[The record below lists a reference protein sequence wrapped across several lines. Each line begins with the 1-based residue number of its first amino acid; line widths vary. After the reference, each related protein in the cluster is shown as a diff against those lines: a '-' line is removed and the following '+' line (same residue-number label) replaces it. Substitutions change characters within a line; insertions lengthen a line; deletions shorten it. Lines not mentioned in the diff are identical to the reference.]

1 MCLCDEGHFNAVKTK
16 FKKICSFLT
25 LPGKLVTFD
34 PNHLQGAKDEYLL
47 KIGANLSGA
56 VDMKE
61 QLKIADEHCKQWKI
75 DDDLLCAFRDIV
87 TISNLILDDA
97 VRIQEMLSFN
107 STRFRYYYNLYIG
120 SWFMHPQIAR
130 LRCGDPLVPI
140 VIHLKKLSTLTSFD
154 ELFYM
159 KSLHDNINAKGFRQE
174 IDRLCPVSSTDK
186 TCRMRIWTKVADKIE
201 KLLTYAGRD
210 EWDNQVSKMLRN
222 ATKLYLHA
230 AGLYIAPQLAENAAQ
245 FTLNSEVSNWIKE
258 IAIYIFDSIQNDD
271 IESLRRVLEL
281 LPYEIDLLCNET
293 AEFLSSM
300 RTSCTF
306 ISILNS
312 LSWYLAGTNT
322 SGNIKEISS
331 SIDYEKFLQQRR
343 FEQILNIG
351 ETTQNI
357 LLSVAQHLKL
367 AVKTNFEELKNYFKT
382 LADLDLKRTQ
392 IDIDDITSDL
402 DKYKRSSKETSQK
415 LDSLMNEILKAALV
429 ATIGDQIEAVL
440 ATSIAIAQSFN
451 PMKLIFSGGT
461 ATDILEASQGLSQAM
476 VGVARAAKLK
486 DAFDNLIREVTR
498 FDDKLSKNE
507 IYLNSVSGLVKN
519 MKVTSVSSLS
529 SSSEL
534 KAHMNTFLEN
544 YENYEPAVTKSDLR
558 SITAYWEN
566 LIDEACEIL
575 DSTYGIVSGITKT
588 VLAAHRSCPNA
599 KVEVQKLITI
609 YEEIYDFQFEL
620 MVSLSDCVRAFAS
633 FQAANAIN
641 SDFDAVKLKYANNQ
655 DILGKMELQSLFSMI
670 SYKIS
675 ILSAIKSY
683 CDILTYT
690 EGHVPNECIG
700 SKTSITSLLSRTK
713 LTCSTSL
720 AFQNIPTKPSKPGDK
735 AYINLEDLYS
745 GNTVIF
751 KIPDSRWLI
760 EHKWIAPYQQDDKI
774 FVQRFEIYPPV
785 VSRTTKEVH
794 VEVQATVRNQLTPP
808 HGTEYVI
815 SPRIKLGF
823 TYRDGTGGQSCRQTE
838 IPNPY
843 NDNCRDMPNI
853 CPVTTAIPT
862 CSSPGNICPSIYA
875 QWHIKLHGFENAPL
889 TVASTDISLK
899 VAMQLCR
906 LSSSIETKKYSSRFS
921 ELPYTVE
928 QHKNQKEYSSTVLR
942 RNVICCVSNHYYDE
956 LISKCKA
963 CPVGTVDKY
972 NGLFCAN
979 TIRFVPGPP
988 SNIKF
993 SFDHAEKVCIEA
1005 RTTIASRKTFA
1016 KAVARGYKDCRCG
1029 WLSDRRKTSPTPK
1042 ETCKENGGLSTVTC
1056 TSSNT
1061 WGVYCY
1067 N

>member
-1 MCLCDEGHFNAVKTK
+1 MCSL
-16 FKKICSFLT
+16 LT
-25 LPGKLVTFD
+25 LPGKVVKFD
-34 PNHLQGAKDEYLL
+34 QKHVKAAMNEYLL
-47 KIGANLSGA
+47 NIGAKLSGA

-61 QLKIADEHCKQWKI
+61 QLKIADERCKQRKI
-75 DDDLLCAFRDIV
+75 YDELLCVFRDIV
-87 TISNLILDDA
+87 NISNIVLDDA
-97 VRIQEMLSFN
+97 VRIQEMVS
-107 STRFRYYYNLYIG
+107 SIPTRFRYYYNIYIE
-120 SWFMHPQIAR
+120 SWFLHPQIAR
-130 LRCGDPLVPI
+130 IGCGDPLVPI
-140 VIHLKKLSTLTSFD
+140 ISHLRKLSTLTSFD
-154 ELFYM
+154 ELFYL
-159 KSLHDNINAKGFRQE
+159 KSLHDNINGKGFRQE
-174 IDRLCPVSSTDK
+174 IGKLCPVSSTDK
-186 TCRMRIWTKVADKIE
+186 KCRMRIWTKVADKIE
-201 KLLTYAGRD
+201 KLLTYTGRD
-210 EWDNQVSKMLRN
+210 QWDTEVSKMLRN

-230 AGLYIAPQLAENAAQ
+230 AELYIAPQQAENAAQ
-245 FTLNSEVSNWIKE
+245 FTLNSEVSNRIKE
-258 IAIYIFDSIQNDD
+258 IAIYIFDSIRNDD
-271 IESLRRVLEL
+271 VESLRPVLEL
-281 LPYEIDLLCNET
+281 LPYEIDLPCNET
-293 AEFLSSM
+293 AEFLSLM

-312 LSWYLAGTNT
+312 LSWYLVGTNT
-322 SGNIKEISS
+322 SGNVKEISS

-351 ETTQNI
+351 ETTQSI

-367 AVKTNFEELKNYFKT
+367 AVKNNFEELKNYFQT
-382 LADLDLKRTQ
+382 LADLDLKKTQ
-392 IDIDDITSDL
+392 IDIDGITSDL

-440 ATSIAIAQSFN
+440 ATSIAIAESFN
-451 PMKLIFSGGT
+451 PMKIIFSGGT
-461 ATDILEASQGLSQAM
+461 ATGILDASQGLSQAM

-507 IYLNSVSGLVKN
+507 IYLNSVSRLVKS
-519 MKVTSVSSLS
+519 MKVASVSSLS

-558 SITAYWEN
+558 AITAYWEN

-575 DSTYGIVSGITKT
+575 DSTFGIVSGITKT
-588 VLAAHRSCPNA
+588 ILAAQRSCPNA

-620 MVSLSDCVRAFAS
+620 MVSLSDCVRAFTS

-641 SDFDAVKLKYANNQ
+641 SDFDAVKLKYADNQ
-655 DILGKMELQSLFSMI
+655 DILAKMELQSLFSMI

-720 AFQNIPTKPSKPGDK
+720 AFHSIPTKPSKPGDK
-735 AYINLEDLYS
+735 AYIILEDLYA
-745 GNTVIF
+745 GNTVTF
-751 KIPDSRWLI
+751 KIPDSQWLI
-760 EHKWIAPYQQDDKI
+760 EHNWITSFQQDDKI

-785 VSRTTKEVH
+785 VSRTTKQVH
-794 VEVQATVRNQLTPP
+794 VEVQATVGNQLTPP

-823 TYRDGTGGQSCRQTE
+823 TYREGTGGQMCRQTE

-843 NDNCRDMPNI
+843 NDNCRDMPNL
-853 CPVTTAIPT
+853 CPVTTATPT

-875 QWHIKLHGFENAPL
+875 QWHIKLHGFENASL

-899 VAMQLCR
+899 VALQLCR
-906 LSSSIETKKYSSRFS
+906 IPSSVQRMKHSSRFS
-921 ELPYTVE
+921 
-928 QHKNQKEYSSTVLR
+928 
-942 RNVICCVSNHYYDE
+942 
-956 LISKCKA
+956 
-963 CPVGTVDKY
+963 
-972 NGLFCAN
+972 
-979 TIRFVPGPP
+979 
-988 SNIKF
+988 
-993 SFDHAEKVCIEA
+993 
-1005 RTTIASRKTFA
+1005 
-1016 KAVARGYKDCRCG
+1016 
-1029 WLSDRRKTSPTPK
+1029 
-1042 ETCKENGGLSTVTC
+1042 
-1056 TSSNT
+1056 
-1061 WGVYCY
+1061 
-1067 N
+1067 